1 MKAVWDSLA
10 PPSDL
15 IPPKATS
22 NTLCG
27 DSCIA
32 ESEWYIRLAT
42 VSGSGSCG
50 PKPNVYVQY
59 LHLLYTFKGTASGTN
74 RMFY

>member
-42 VSGSGSCG
+42 VSGS
-50 PKPNVYVQY
+50 NEQQLMTE
-59 LHLLYTFKGTASGTN
+59 LHHTN
-74 RMFY
+74 